1 MMIYYAQCFW
11 ERIKSMNDKGY
22 NAERFGE
29 LLFNESTMQKYISGG
44 SLEAWRECV
53 RTRTVLPEKVTEDI
67 AEGMKKWALENGATH
82 YTHWFQPLTGET
94 AEKHEGFLMPDGRD
108 GYRMDFSG
116 KELLRGEPDA
126 SSFPS
131 GGLRSTFEARGYSA
145 WDPTSYAFIKDR
157 VLCIPTVFC
166 TYSGEVLDKKT
177 PLLRSCKALNKQAVR
192 ILSLIGDEK
201 TESVRVSVGAE
212 QEYFL
217 IPKELFGM
225 REDLRICGRTLFGA
239 PAPKRQELDDHYY
252 GAIKPE
258 ITAFMQDLNEEL
270 WKLGICAKTEH
281 NEVAPAQ
288 YEMAP
293 FFTDANTAND
303 QNQLT
308 MEMMKRVADKHGLV
322 CLLHEKPFDGINGS
336 GKHVNWSV
344 STDRGEN
351 LFSPGSTPAEN
362 TRFLLF
368 LAAFIK
374 GVDEYPE
381 LLRCSAAYAGNDR
394 RLGGQEAPPAII
406 SVFVGSEL
414 EKLINSIINDEP
426 YTDSS
431 DRFLTVGKDVLLR
444 LSMDNTDRNRTSPVA
459 FTGNKFEFR
468 MPGSSQSI
476 ASPVTY
482 LNTILAQELKEAAD
496 ILEASGDR
504 QLALKQLI
512 KDMFAGHRRIL
523 FSGNGYD
530 SAWIEEAARRGLK
543 NLRNTAETIPEY
555 ISEKNVK
562 LLTGNGIYTVKEME
576 SRNEIHIE
584 KYCSIV
590 AIEARTMAEMIRKGI
605 LGAVSA
611 YLSSLTGKFEFEKKL
626 ALKAGGLADS
636 LMTETEKLDGML
648 ARFDRARSPEEGLR
662 ICSDEVVPETGVIR
676 GIVDELEKTVGD
688 RFWPYPDYTEM
699 LFAI

>member
-1 MMIYYAQCFW
+1 MTDNRM
-11 ERIKSMNDKGY
+11 K
-22 NAERFGE
+22 RFGA
-29 LLFNESTMQKYISGG
+29 LLFDESTMQKYISSG
-44 SLEAWRECV
+44 SLAVWRDCV
-53 RTRTVLPEKVTEDI
+53 KTHTFLPENVTEDI

-94 AEKHEGFLMPDGRD
+94 AEKHEGFMIPDGRE
-108 GYRMDFSG
+108 GFRMDFSG

-145 WDPTSYAFIKDR
+145 WDPTSFAFIKDR

-177 PLLRSCKALNKQAVR
+177 PLLRSCGALRKQAVR
-192 ILSLIGDEK
+192 VLSLIGEK
-201 TESVRVSVGAE
+201 TEGIRVNVGAE

-217 IPKELFGM
+217 IPKELFGQ

-239 PAPKRQELDDHYY
+239 DAPKKQELGDHYY
-252 GAIKPE
+252 GAIKPK
-258 ITAFMQDLNEEL
+258 ILSFMQDLDEALWEL
-270 WKLGICAKTEH
+270 GVCAKTEH

-288 YEMAP
+288 YELAP

-308 MEMMKRVADKHGLV
+308 MELMKRIAEKHGLV
-322 CLLHEKPFDGINGS
+322 CLLHEKPFDGVNGS

-344 STDRGEN
+344 STDGGEN

-394 RLGGQEAPPAII
+394 RLGGHEAPPAII
-406 SVFVGSEL
+406 SVFVGTEL
-414 EKLINSIINDEP
+414 EKVIDSVINDEP
-426 YTDSS
+426 YTDSG
-431 DRFLTVGKDVLLR
+431 DHFLTVGKDVLLR
-444 LSMDNTDRNRTSPVA
+444 VSMDNTDRNRTSPVA

-476 ASPVTY
+476 ATPVTY
-482 LNTILAQELKEAAD
+482 LNTILAQQLREIADELEKSEN
-496 ILEASGDR
+496 R
-504 QLALKQLI
+504 QLALKRIIRRL
-512 KDMFAGHRRIL
+512 FTEHRRIL

-530 SAWIEEAARRGLK
+530 RAWLDEAAARGLR

-555 ISEKNVK
+555 ISEKNIR
-562 LLTGNGIYTVKEME
+562 LLTENGIYTRKEMY
-576 SRNEIHIE
+576 SRNGIHIE
-584 KYCSIV
+584 KYCSIIT
-590 AIEARTMAEMIRKGI
+590 IEARTMLEMIRKDI

-611 YLSSLTGKFEFEKKL
+611 YLASLTLRFEFEKRL
-626 ALKAGGLADS
+626 STNVGALGDELLERTETLGGL
-636 LMTETEKLDGML
+636 LKKLDGLTDPNERL
-648 ARFDRARSPEEGLR
+648 ALCAESLVPQMAACRETVDNIER
-662 ICSDEVVPETGVIR
+662 IID
-676 GIVDELEKTVGD
+676 K
-688 RFWPYPDYTEM
+688 RFWPYPDYTDL